1 MSIHIQQWWNDLEI
15 KKLFTI
21 LMSNTKKN
29 ELNTT
34 DGYNK
39 KLYMS
44 FSRKRDSI
52 YGSIKWNE
60 W

>member
-1 MSIHIQQWWNDLEI
+1 
-15 KKLFTI
+15 
-21 LMSNTKKN
+21 MSNTKKN

-52 YGSIKWNE
+52 YGSIK
-60 W
+60 